1 MPLKKPIKNVD
12 KTSCI
17 DLTTQFE
24 QSQIEEIDA
33 IAKLEGMSR
42 PEVMQVALDFFV
54 TNYKANTLSCDETKL
69 EKQLKEIH
77 KLFAK
82 IIKLN
87 AQVLYF
93 STLPFSHGT
102 PKAKLN
108 QKAFQALYLKSSKFA
123 AEFLEPDDLS
133 KD

>member
-12 KTSCI
+12 TANCI
-17 DLTTQFE
+17 DLTAQFE
-24 QSQIEEIDA
+24 TSQIEEVDA
-33 IAKLEGMSR
+33 IAKLEGLSR

-54 TNYKANTLSCDETKL
+54 ANYKANTLSCDDSKL
-69 EKQLKEIH
+69 ENQLKEIQ

-82 IIKLN
+82 LIKLN

-93 STLPFSHGT
+93 VTFPFSHGT
-102 PKAKLN
+102 PKAKLS
-108 QKAFQALYLKSSKFA
+108 QQGFQAFYLKSSKFA
-123 AEFLEPDDLS
+123 DDFLVET